1 MLTKIRLRRLH
12 LDHIFLKRGCGN
24 WCLLGMIEIH
34 FKSVLNIS
42 RVLTIFLI
50 CLLVINTLLV
60 DHDQDSIRFIIIT
73 IYLIIFHRKEGKV
86 TIERTLPHTITDWV
100 GYTTCISPV
109 HGLGIAPPTTITA
122 FQLFFLDYSLPYS
135 IKRGEIMRFKVS
147 LFNYMH
153 HSLPVSASL

>member
-1 MLTKIRLRRLH
+1 M
-12 LDHIFLKRGCGN
+12 
-24 WCLLGMIEIH
+24 
-34 FKSVLNIS
+34 
-42 RVLTIFLI
+42 
-50 CLLVINTLLV
+50 INTFTCLSQSRF
-60 DHDQDSIRFIIIT
+60 DQFIDIT